1 MKTFFLTLLFVCSIA
16 IYSNGQFG
24 ISYETRQALELYNTN
39 KFTSGSSKSTLTE
52 VDYEGSPYLMN
63 VFVNGTIY
71 TNQKFQ
77 YEEVPLRYN
86 IFFDELEFK
95 TPTNEIL
102 ALATPD
108 IVERAVIGD
117 TVLVYLSYLQANKTK
132 KGFFVVLDEG
142 KASLY
147 AKPGVMFK
155 KATPPAA
162 YKDPEP
168 AKYLKKSDDYF
179 IGVGSKSP
187 ILINNKKSLIAAFPD
202 NQDKIEKYISK
213 NKIKTNDL
221 ESLRELVGY
230 YNSL

>member
-63 VFVNGTIY
+63 VFVNGIIY

-108 IVERAVIGD
+108 IVERAVISD

-155 KATPPAA
+155 NATLPGA

-168 AKYLKKSDDYF
+168 AKYLKKSDDYY
-179 IGVGSKSP
+179 IGVGSKSA

-202 NQDKIEKYISK
+202 HQDKI
-213 NKIKTNDL
+213 
-221 ESLRELVGY
+221 
-230 YNSL
+230 